1 MARIILIVAAIICV
15 SLLYRWIKH
24 QPANRRWQVLMIVV
38 GVGLLGL
45 AASGRLHWLFALA
58 GALIPA
64 LQRLPGML
72 AYLPMM
78 KKVAGAFSGNTPRQG
93 QTSQVETAW
102 LHMQL
107 DHDSGALSGI
117 VKSGRH
123 AGKNLASLSL
133 QELISLYDEY
143 AGLDEDSCRLLENYI
158 DRTHG
163 MDWRADRQGTAQ
175 NRQQQQAGSQSD
187 LSEQEAYAILG
198 LAPGADAN
206 SVTHAHRRLMQ
217 KLHPDRGGSS
227 YLATKINQAKDIL
240 LDKAG
245 E

>member
-1 MARIILIVAAIICV
+1 MARIILIIAAIICA

-24 QPANRRWQVLMIVV
+24 QPANRRWQILMVV
-38 GVGLLGL
+38 AGVVLLGFV
-45 AASGRLHWLFALA
+45 ASGRLHWLFALA

-64 LQRLPGML
+64 LQRLLGL
-72 AYLPMM
+72 LVYLPMM
-78 KKVAGAFSGNTPRQG
+78 KRAASSFSGNQPRQG
-93 QTSQVETAW
+93 QTSRVETAC
-102 LHMQL
+102 LQMQL

-117 VKSGRH
+117 VKTGRH
-123 AGKNLASLSL
+123 AGRNLASLPL
-133 QELISLYDEY
+133 RELISLYDEY
-143 AGLDEDSCRLLENYI
+143 ASVDEDSCRLLENYI

-175 NRQQQQAGSQSD
+175 NHQQEQAGAQND

-198 LAPGADAN
+198 LTPGADAD

-227 YLATKINQAKDIL
+227 YLATKINQAKDML
-240 LDKAG
+240 LNKVS